1 MTWRFTQLQ
10 HTCSEVTSVLNH
22 ALFCRVYNRSEY
34 IISVKPRGILYPHRS
49 ESLVKKCNLISASN
63 VGCFRNI
70 LRIQYN

>member
-34 IISVKPRGILYPHRS
+34 IISVKPRGDSVPSSQRIAG
-49 ESLVKKCNLISASN
+49 KK
-63 VGCFRNI
+63 VQFD
-70 LRIQYN
+70 LRLKCRLF